1 MESEYFAVEVQTH
14 ILLEPPPNA
23 MINLTFPQV
32 IFVPP
37 VLIILGAVTLLNF
50 KNLFLAITNCTFFFM
65 KALIAHREMLVD
77 ANNRTSNELVKTIKP
92 ALVYVKNFLEA
103 VVGKASSFSFKLEHI
118 LLVAIVF
125 ALFAVA
131 NEISIGNDLKEKEL
145 KLLRAQAKAS
155 DKKDAESKKK
165 D

>member
-1 MESEYFAVEVQTH
+1 
-14 ILLEPPPNA
+14 

-50 KNLFLAITNCTFFFM
+50 KNLFLAITNY
-65 KALIAHREMLVD
+65 

>member
-1 MESEYFAVEVQTH
+1 
-14 ILLEPPPNA
+14 
-23 MINLTFPQV
+23 MINLSFPQV
-32 IFVPP
+32 IVVPP
-37 VLIILGAVTLLNF
+37 LLIILGAVTLLNF
-50 KNLFLAITNCTFFFM
+50 KNLFLAITNYAT
-65 KALIAHREMLVD
+65 A
-77 ANNRTSNELVKTIKP
+77 RTSNEIVKTVKP

-118 LLVAIVF
+118 LLVAIIF

-145 KLLRAQAKAS
+145 KLLRAQAKAN
-155 DKKDAESKKK
+155 DNKKK